1 MVEDLAL
8 ARTSK
13 EASHIVVL
21 INKAVEALLEGLTP
35 HLGQPV
41 ETESLARYRDAN
53 LLVLRALADDRAYGQ
68 NWTRTRVTAA
78 LIEARDNVKYNP
90 DAVDCLIR
98 SGLVHLY
105 EYDKHL
111 ASAVDSSNQVITQL
125 SGTMYDLHNSTD
137 TLKF

>member
-1 MVEDLAL
+1 MFFIFENYTL
-8 ARTSK
+8 
-13 EASHIVVL
+13 
-21 INKAVEALLEGLTP
+21 GLTP

-111 ASAVDSSNQVITQL
+111 ASAVDSSNQVCAYVNTGGGW
-125 SGTMYDLHNSTD
+125 GTVPSPSPTMVPPQQKN
-137 TLKF
+137 